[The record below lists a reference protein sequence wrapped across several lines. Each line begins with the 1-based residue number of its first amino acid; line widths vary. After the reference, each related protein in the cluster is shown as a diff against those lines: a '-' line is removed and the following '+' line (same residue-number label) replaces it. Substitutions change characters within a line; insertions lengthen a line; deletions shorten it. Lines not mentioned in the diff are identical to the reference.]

1 MKQHNGEIIAG
12 LVAALSVF
20 VSLWFITSPVSAD
33 HMKDYVEVAV
43 ERRLGN
49 IEEAMRG
56 VQESLMKVREDLAG
70 VRAVLDVGE

>member
-1 MKQHNGEIIAG
+1 M
-12 LVAALSVF
+12 SVF